1 MRLARTLLVVVD
13 ISGYTGF
20 ITKREISLLHAEE
33 IITELL
39 EVVIDG
45 AEFPLKLNKLEGDAA
60 LLYAETGDDPRV
72 AARDVLR
79 QVQRAFALFEERL
92 AQIGAQRRHC
102 SCQACS
108 NIGNLKLKAFFHEG
122 EIAIKRVR
130 HFEELAGEDVI
141 LIHRL
146 MKNSIAS
153 REYLLLT
160 QRFHDLLGD
169 EAPDGAAHREDAEG
183 VGEVALRVVKP
194 EALMRLPAI

>member
-1 MRLARTLLVVVD
+1 MRLARTLLVIVD

-20 ITKREISLLHAEE
+20 ITKREISLLHAEQ

-39 EVVIDG
+39 ETVIDG

-60 LLYAETGDDPRV
+60 LLYAEVDADPRG
-72 AARDVLR
+72 AARDALR
-79 QVQRAFALFEERL
+79 QVHRAFELFAQRL
-92 AQIGAQRRHC
+92 ARIDGERRHC
-102 SCQACS
+102 SCAACS
-108 NIGNLKLKAFFHEG
+108 NIANLKLKAFFHEG

-130 HFEELAGEDVI
+130 QFEELAGEDVI

-146 MKNSIAS
+146 MKNSIPS

-160 QRFHDLLGD
+160 QRFHALLGD
-169 EAPDGAAHREDAEG
+169 DAPEGAAHREDAEG

-194 EALMRLPAI
+194 EALARLATV